1 MCIYVFILLDAQKI
15 VNILSFR
22 ILIVSKINSLRSL
35 KNKISSSGSFDEE
48 GEYAGMR
55 YNPPMKTIL
64 NELVSGQLSTQDY
77 PSVIPMPMSATST
90 SVTSSARRRSKG
102 PDSSARKKAGAT
114 DKWSKLGD
122 STTKS
127 AGSGSHFVG
136 GRNMIF
142 MVGGL
147 SYPELRVA
155 REIMEKESREIIV
168 GSNKF
173 ISPGE
178 FLEDLKCL
186 AA

>member
-1 MCIYVFILLDAQKI
+1 
-15 VNILSFR
+15 
-22 ILIVSKINSLRSL
+22 
-35 KNKISSSGSFDEE
+35 
-48 GEYAGMR
+48 MR
-55 YNPPMKTIL
+55 YNPPMKAIL

-77 PSVIPMPMSATST
+77 PSVIPMPMSATSS
-90 SVTSSARRRSKG
+90 SVTASARRRGKG
-102 PDSSARKKAGAT
+102 VESSARKGAT

-122 STTKS
+122 SATKS
-127 AGSGSHFVG
+127 AGGGSNFVG
-136 GRNMIF
+136 GRNMVF

-173 ISPGE
+173 ISPSE
-178 FLEDLKCL
+178 FLEDLKSL